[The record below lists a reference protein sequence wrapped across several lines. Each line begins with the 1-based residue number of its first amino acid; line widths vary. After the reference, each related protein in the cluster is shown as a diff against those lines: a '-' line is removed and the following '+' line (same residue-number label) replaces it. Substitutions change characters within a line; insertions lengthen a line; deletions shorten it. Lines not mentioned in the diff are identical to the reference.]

1 MTTTTTRKITRAKKV
16 QSDHGTVTI
25 AKKGEGW
32 FYVTPDRYG
41 IPAEI
46 CALSASTS
54 KWMQSIQFPCQDCD
68 TLHTARVLH
77 SESSVPGSCPECAE
91 SFWCPDCG
99 GHPDDCDCD

>member
-16 QSDHGTVTI
+16 QSAHGTVTI

-32 FYVTPDRYG
+32 YYVEDGYG